1 MRSLPAEKL
10 AMSPKDLL
18 LALVVIIVWGMNFVV
33 IKIGLDDIPP
43 MLLGAL
49 RFMLAA
55 FPAILFIKRPQM
67 PLRWLLAYGATISL
81 GQFAFLFSAMK
92 VGMPAG
98 LASLVL
104 QSQAFFTLFFAALFL
119 GERLR
124 ATNLIGLMIAAGG
137 LVLIGMQGDRSMTLA
152 GFVLTICAASMWALG
167 NIVTRKVGKVNLVG
181 LVVWGSLIPPIP
193 FFFLSWLLE
202 GPQVIESALRG
213 FGLSSMLVLIYLAF
227 GATILGYSLWSRLL
241 SRYPANT
248 VAPFSLLVPVV
259 GLTSAA
265 LLLDEH
271 LGLLQAIGALL
282 VMLGLMINV
291 GGGWLAGRLR
301 TAFGGSPA

>member
-1 MRSLPAEKL
+1 MA
-10 AMSPKDLL
+10 PKDLL
-18 LALVVIIVWGMNFVV
+18 LALVVIVVWGMNFVV
-33 IKIGLDDIPP
+33 IKVGLDDIPP

-49 RFMLAA
+49 RFLLAA
-55 FPAILFIKRPQM
+55 FPAILFIKRPQL

-81 GQFAFLFSAMK
+81 GQFAFLFSAMN

-124 ATNLIGLMIAAGG
+124 ATNFIGLLIAAGG
-137 LVLIGMQGDRSMTLA
+137 LLLIGMQGDRSMTLA

-193 FFFLSWLLE
+193 FFALSWMLE

-213 FGLSSMLVLIYLAF
+213 IGWSSVLVLLYLAF

-271 LGLLQAIGALL
+271 LGVMQAIGALL
-282 VMLGLMINV
+282 VMLGLIINV
-291 GGGWLAGRLR
+291 GGGWLLGRVR
-301 TAFGGSPA
+301 TALGGSAA

>member
-1 MRSLPAEKL
+1 MA
-10 AMSPKDLL
+10 PKNLL

-43 MLLGAL
+43 MLLGGL
-49 RFMLAA
+49 RFTLAA
-55 FPAILFIKRPQM
+55 FPAILFIKRPQI

-124 ATNLIGLMIAAGG
+124 ATNLIGLLIAAGG
-137 LVLIGMQGDRSMTLA
+137 LLLIGMQGDRSMTLA
-152 GFVLTICAASMWALG
+152 GFLLTICAASMWALG

-193 FFFLSWLLE
+193 FFALSWLME
-202 GPQVIESALRG
+202 GPEVIESALRG
-213 FGLSSMLVLIYLAF
+213 IGLSSTLVLVYLAF

-265 LLLDEH
+265 LLLGEH
-271 LGLLQAIGALL
+271 LGMLQAVGALL

-291 GGGWLAGRLR
+291 GGGWVVGRLR
-301 TAFGGSPA
+301 SAFGGSPA

>member
-1 MRSLPAEKL
+1 MA
-10 AMSPKDLL
+10 PKDLM
-18 LALVVIIVWGMNFVV
+18 LALVVIVVWGMNFVV
-33 IKIGLDDIPP
+33 IKIGLDNMPP

-67 PLRWLLAYGATISL
+67 PLRWLLAYGTTISL
-81 GQFAFLFSAMK
+81 AQFAFLFSAMK

-104 QSQAFFTLFFAALFL
+104 QSQAFFTLFFAVMFL

-124 ATNLIGLMIAAGG
+124 AANLVGLLISAGG
-137 LVLIGMQGDRSMTLA
+137 LLLIGMQGDRSMTLA

-193 FFFLSWLLE
+193 FFALSLWLE
-202 GPQVIESALRG
+202 GPDAIESALRG
-213 FGLSSMLVLIYLAF
+213 FDMSSMLVLIYLAF
-227 GATILGYSLWSRLL
+227 GATILGYGLWSRLL

-265 LLLDEH
+265 VLLDEH
-271 LGLLQAIGALL
+271 LGMLQAIGALL
-282 VMLGLMINV
+282 VMLGLAVNV
-291 GGGWLAGRLR
+291 GGSWLIGHLR
-301 TAFGGSPA
+301 NTLSRSTS

>member
-1 MRSLPAEKL
+1 MA
-10 AMSPKDLL
+10 PKDLL
-18 LALVVIIVWGMNFVV
+18 LALVVIVVWGMNFVV
-33 IKIGLDDIPP
+33 IKVGLDDIPP

-49 RFMLAA
+49 RFLLAA
-55 FPAILFIKRPQM
+55 FPAILFIKRPQL

-81 GQFAFLFSAMK
+81 GQFAFLFSAMN

-124 ATNLIGLMIAAGG
+124 ATNFIGLLIAAGG
-137 LVLIGMQGDRSMTLA
+137 LLLIGMQGDRSMTLA

-193 FFFLSWLLE
+193 FFALSWMLE

-213 FGLSSMLVLIYLAF
+213 IGWSSVLVLLYLAF

-259 GLTSAA
+259 GLTSAS

-271 LGLLQAIGALL
+271 LGVMQAIGALL

-291 GGGWLAGRLR
+291 GGGWLLGRVRMVL
-301 TAFGGSPA
+301 GGSAA

>member
-1 MRSLPAEKL
+1 
-10 AMSPKDLL
+10 MSPKDLM
-18 LALVVIIVWGMNFVV
+18 LALVVIVVWGMNFVV
-33 IKIGLDDIPP
+33 IKVGLDAIPP

-104 QSQAFFTLFFAALFL
+104 QSQAFFTLIFAVLFL

-124 ATNLIGLMIAAGG
+124 LTNLVGLVIAAGG
-137 LVLIGMQGDRSMTLA
+137 LLLIGLQGDRSMTLA
-152 GFVLTICAASMWALG
+152 GFALTICAASMWALG

-181 LVVWGSLIPPIP
+181 LVVWGSLVPPIP
-193 FFFLSWLLE
+193 FFALSWVLE
-202 GPQVIESALRG
+202 GPVAIESALRG
-213 FGLSSMLVLIYLAF
+213 FSLDSALVLLYLAF
-227 GATILGYSLWSRLL
+227 GATLLGYSLWSRLL

-265 LLLDEH
+265 LLMDEH
-271 LGLLQAIGALL
+271 LGFFQGVGALL
-282 VMLGLMINV
+282 VMLGLAVNV
-291 GGGWLAGRLR
+291 AGGWVADRFR
-301 TAFGGSPA
+301 VAFGKPAA

>member
-1 MRSLPAEKL
+1 MA
-10 AMSPKDLL
+10 PKDLL
-18 LALVVIIVWGMNFVV
+18 LALVVIVVWGMNFVV
-33 IKIGLDDIPP
+33 IKVGLDDIPP

-55 FPAILFIKRPQM
+55 FPAILFIKRPLL

-81 GQFAFLFSAMK
+81 GQFAFLFSAMN

-124 ATNLIGLMIAAGG
+124 ATNFIGLLIAAGG
-137 LVLIGMQGDRSMTLA
+137 LLLIGMQGDRSMTLA

-193 FFFLSWLLE
+193 FFALSWMME
-202 GPQVIESALRG
+202 GRQVIESALRG
-213 FGLSSMLVLIYLAF
+213 IGWSSVLVLLYLAF

-271 LGLLQAIGALL
+271 LGVMQAIGALL

-291 GGGWLAGRLR
+291 GGGWLLGRVRMVLGSS
-301 TAFGGSPA
+301 TA

>member
-1 MRSLPAEKL
+1 
-10 AMSPKDLL
+10 MSPKDLM
-18 LALVVIIVWGMNFVV
+18 LALVVIVVWGMNFVV
-33 IKIGLDDIPP
+33 IKVGLDDIPP
-43 MLLGAL
+43 MLLGSL

-55 FPAILFIKRPQM
+55 FPAVLFIKRPQM

-104 QSQAFFTLFFAALFL
+104 QSQAFFTLFFAVLFL

-124 ATNLIGLMIAAGG
+124 LANLVGLLIAAGG
-137 LVLIGMQGDRSMTLA
+137 LLLIGMQGDRSMTLA

-167 NIVTRKVGKVNLVG
+167 NVVTRKVGKVNLVG
-181 LVVWGSLIPPIP
+181 LVVWGSLIPPLP
-193 FFFLSWLLE
+193 FLALSWILE
-202 GPQVIESALRG
+202 GPDVIEAALRS
-213 FGLSSMLVLIYLAF
+213 FGMDSLLVLIYLAF
-227 GATILGYSLWSRLL
+227 GATILGYGLWSRLL

-271 LGLLQAIGALL
+271 LGLLQGVGALL
-282 VMLGLMINV
+282 VMLGLAVNV
-291 GGGWLAGRLR
+291 GGGWVVGRLR
-301 TAFGGSPA
+301 TVFGNTAA